1 MQQSR
6 SRRSPLEPSRYAAF
20 AERAIA
26 GECLSR
32 EQCLEVLNAPDAD
45 MLDLLSAAYR
55 VRRTFCGNTVHLH
68 MLMNAKSG
76 ACQEDCGYCSQSKS
90 STADIDIYPFV
101 DEEQMLDGARRARE
115 AKAARFCIVIA
126 TRGPS
131 WPDVQRLSSAV
142 RRIGEEVG
150 IPVCVSVGLLTAEK
164 ARALKE
170 AGVDRLNHNLNTS
183 ERFYPEICSTHSY
196 EDRMETLTAASGAGL
211 DLCSGALFGMGE
223 SHDDIIDLFLE
234 LRGLEVRS
242 IPVNFLHP
250 IEGTPLEG
258 VSYLTP
264 HDCLRILCLARFLN
278 PQREIRVAGGRELH
292 LRSLQGLSLYPA
304 NSIFVDGYLT
314 TPGQSAEAA
323 WQMIRDMGFEIEQ
336 HVSASEDAEPAAAQP
351 AAR

>member
-1 MQQSR
+1 MTVDERPAR
-6 SRRSPLEPSRYAAF
+6 SAEAGRITLILDGADVELLPLLHAAF
-20 AERAIA
+20 VPRRAHFGRQVKVHI
-26 GECLSR
+26 
-32 EQCLEVLNAPDAD
+32 LNN
-45 MLDLLSAAYR
+45 
-55 VRRTFCGNTVHLH
+55 VQ
-68 MLMNAKSG
+68 SG
-76 ACQEDCGYCSQSKS
+76 LCPEDCSYCSQSRD
-90 STADIDIYPFV
+90 STAPIDEYPLARDDDILARAGDAAAA
-101 DEEQMLDGARRARE
+101 GASRY
-115 AKAARFCIVIA
+115 CIVLSG
-126 TRGPS
+126 RGPS
-131 WPDVQRLSSAV
+131 PERTRHLAGLIRQIKQRFP
-142 RRIGEEVG
+142 IEV
-150 IPVCVSVGLLTAEK
+150 CLSVGLLDESD
-164 ARALKE
+164 ARVLAE
-170 AGVDRLNHNLNTS
+170 AGLDRLNHNLNTS

-211 DLCSGALFGMGE
+211 DLCSGSLFGMGE

-314 TPGQSAEAA
+314 TPGQPAEAA

-336 HVSASEDAEPAAAQP
+336 HVPASSDAGPAAAQP